1 MQTPTPLTFQ
11 QTLKKNLKRVLNFWA
26 PLSVIFAG
34 LGTLLGFYTL
44 STYATAI
51 GRPDLM
57 AAALEAKSALIPW
70 LATVIGMLAAYLF
83 ILLSTTVLFGLT
95 VSLFN
100 DASSQQHK
108 LVGIL
113 LLPVLAGI
121 VALLWQVF
129 EGPPLDDWDRLFW
142 SLGWLAIALPVMLAF
157 PSFRYSVDACAT
169 LASPRNPRS
178 WPLRVWFLV
187 MVSLLLTATVISA
200 VFPASLILKA
210 YIGEDTPEA
219 VNRLKYISMFA
230 ATVTLLPVVV
240 FYVSKADLF
249 KRLSL
254 GLLAVIVTGLMV
266 IGISPGSPAAIVYAA
281 AQVMNVRDPVPAHF
295 MLTKTYAKEDFDTQ
309 VWGTV
314 ETVRAQPVVSAFPLF
329 SFGDVLLLCPTSLA
343 TKGRKEWPSQSAYCV
358 LTQSST
364 AIRMP
369 KKAQPANACTPP
381 TGKGS
386 PECSSDASP
395 T

>member
-1 MQTPTPLTFQ
+1 MQTPTTLTFQ

-129 EGPPLDDWDRLFW
+129 EGPELDDWDRLFW

-157 PSFRYSVDACAT
+157 RSFRYAVDACAT

-178 WPLRVWFLV
+178 WPLRVWFMV

-281 AQVMNVRDPVPAHF
+281 AQVMNVRDPAPAQF

-343 TKGRKEWPSQSAYCV
+343 NKGRKEWPSQSAYCV

-369 KKAQPANACTPP
+369 KKAQPATACPP
-381 TGKGS
+381 TTGKGS

>member
-1 MQTPTPLTFQ
+1 MIQARPLTFQ
-11 QTLKKNLKRVLNFWA
+11 QALKKNLKRVLTYWA
-26 PLSVIFAG
+26 PLSVVFTG

-44 STYATAI
+44 STYATSI
-51 GRPDLM
+51 GRPDVM

-70 LATVIGMLAAYLF
+70 LATVIGMLAVYLL

-100 DASSQQHK
+100 DAAPLQPR
-108 LVGIL
+108 LAMIL
-113 LLPVLAGI
+113 LLPTMAGI
-121 VALLWQVF
+121 VGLLWLVF
-129 EGPPLDDWDRLFW
+129 AWPDLSRGLRWFWTILFMFAAPG
-142 SLGWLAIALPVMLAF
+142 SL
-157 PSFRYSVDACAT
+157 
-169 LASPRNPRS
+169 LASPTFRRAVDKCAAMGPGNAKG
-178 WPLRVWFLV
+178 WPLRSWFML
-187 MVSLLLTATVISA
+187 MLSALISSTVACS
-200 VFPASLILKA
+200 VLSTSLILKA
-210 YIGEDTPEA
+210 YIGEDTPDA
-219 VNRLKYISMFA
+219 VKRLMLSSMFA
-230 ATVTLLPVVV
+230 ASITLLPVVV
-240 FYVSKADLF
+240 FYVSKTDLF

-254 GLLAVIVTGLMV
+254 FLLAVIVTGAM
-266 IGISPGSPAAIVYAA
+266 IISISPGVLAAIVYSA
-281 AQVMNVRDPVPAHF
+281 AQVMNVRDPVPAQF

-343 TKGRKEWPSQSAYCV
+343 NKGRKEWPSQSAYCV

-369 KKAQPANACTPP
+369 KKALPATACTPP

>member
-1 MQTPTPLTFQ
+1 MLNPTPLTFQ

-57 AAALEAKSALIPW
+57 AAAVEAKSVLIPW
-70 LATVIGMLAAYLF
+70 LATVIGMLAAYLL

-100 DASSQQHK
+100 DAASQQHK

-129 EGPPLDDWDRLFW
+129 DGPRLDDWDRLSW
-142 SLGWLAIALPVMLAF
+142 SLVWLAIALLVMLAF

-178 WPLRVWFLV
+178 WPLRVWFMV
-187 MVSLLLTATVISA
+187 MVSLLLMATVISA

-254 GLLAVIVTGLMV
+254 GLLAVIVTGTMV

-281 AQVMNVRDPVPAHF
+281 AQVMNVRDPVPARF
-295 MLTKTYAKEDFDTQ
+295 MLTETYAKEDFDTE
-309 VWGTV
+309 VWGTI
-314 ETVRAQPVVSAFPLF
+314 ETVRDQPVVSAFPLF

-343 TKGRKEWPSQSAYCV
+343 NKGRKEWPAQSGYCV
-358 LTQSST
+358 LTQSSN

-369 KKAQPANACTPP
+369 KKAQPATAREKT

-386 PECSSDASP
+386 PQCSSDASP
-395 T
+395 A